1 MFMCLFAFVLRLYR
15 VRVLDHVRVLYLDFH
30 HVDVVR
36 VSMAMPLEQY
46 GLQDE
51 TAIGGLKKYFTRGV
65 PNI

>member
-1 MFMCLFAFVLRLYR
+1 MRLFAFVLPLYHA
-15 VRVLDHVRVLYLDFH
+15 RVLDHVRVLYHDFH

-51 TAIGGLKKYFTRGV
+51 MAIGGLKNYFTRGS
-65 PNI
+65 PYI